1 MSLKLRFFFESRQ
14 AVSLLIVGCVC
25 VACLT
30 ADYYYGRFVAD
41 LYAQEVA
48 TRPAAGGQRSAAVF
62 EQERFLGAVIVKRNI
77 DYFVRRTSQ
86 ADALVLDANGVIVL
100 ARLPSKPAQPVPVGR
115 LTIFINWLR
124 QPRP

>member
-1 MSLKLRFFFESRQ
+1 MQRAL
-14 AVSLLIVGCVC
+14 
-25 VACLT
+25 
-30 ADYYYGRFVAD
+30 D
-41 LYAQEVA
+41 LARKAQGF
-48 TRPAAGGQRSAAVF
+48 TSPNPM
-62 EQERFLGAVIVKRNI
+62 LGAVIVKRNI